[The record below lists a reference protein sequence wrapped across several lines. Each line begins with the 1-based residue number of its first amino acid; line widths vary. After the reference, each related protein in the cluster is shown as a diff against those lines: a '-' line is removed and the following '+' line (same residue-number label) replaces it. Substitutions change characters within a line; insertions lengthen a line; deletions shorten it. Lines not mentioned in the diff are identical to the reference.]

1 MKNNPLKSDEYIQ
14 QLYVL
19 PELMHI
25 KKKKKKKKKLSYP
38 TSPSFP
44 ATLNKLPK
52 LMNIC
57 K

>member
-25 KKKKKKKKKLSYP
+25 RKKMEKNLSYP

-52 LMNIC
+52 LLNIC